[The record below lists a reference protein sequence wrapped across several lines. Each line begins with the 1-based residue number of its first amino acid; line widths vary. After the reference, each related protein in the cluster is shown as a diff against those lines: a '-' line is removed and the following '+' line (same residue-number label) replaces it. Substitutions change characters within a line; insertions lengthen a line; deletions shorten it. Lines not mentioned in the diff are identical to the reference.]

1 MGFLMKYPPPPHP
14 SPSKPVFKP
23 PPGACDAHVHVFGPS
38 DLFPYHPGTTYKPV
52 DAPKEN
58 LRALHGLLG
67 FDRSVIVQATCHGT
81 DNSATLDAI
90 ATSNRRWKGVAIV
103 DEDFS
108 ERDFEALHEGGIRG
122 IRFSFARHLSGP
134 PNFDR
139 VHRIAEKIEGLGWH
153 LVIYIEAEDIVEF
166 NADLRKFKLPI
177 VFDHMVRVRIVDGL
191 NSEPFKLLLD
201 FMRNEDVWVKISC
214 AERLSQSG
222 APYDDVVPFAQAVI
236 ETNPER
242 ALWGTDWPHP
252 NLWERMPDDGNL
264 VDLIPRYA
272 PDRDI
277 QKKLLVDNP
286 ANLYGF
292 DDK

>member
-1 MGFLMKYPPPPHP
+1 MKYPPPPLP
-14 SPSKPVFKP
+14 SPSKPTFTP

-38 DLFPYHPGTTYKPV
+38 DLFPYHPNTTYKPV
-52 DAPKEN
+52 DAPREK

-67 FDRSVIVQATCHGT
+67 LDRSVIVQATCHGT

-90 ATSNRRWKGVAIV
+90 ATSNGRWRGVAIV
-103 DEDFS
+103 DEDFT
-108 ERDFEALHEGGIRG
+108 EKDFEDLHEGGIRG

-139 VHRIAEKIEGLGWH
+139 VHRIADKIEGLGWH
-153 LVIYIEAEDIVEF
+153 LVIYIEAQDIIEF
-166 NADLRKFKLPI
+166 GADLRKFKLPV
-177 VFDHMVRVRIVDGL
+177 VFDHMVRIKVADGL
-191 NSEPFKLLLD
+191 EAEPFKLLLD

-214 AERLSQSG
+214 AERLSQMG

-236 ETNPER
+236 ETNPDR

-252 NLWERMPDDGNL
+252 NLWEGMPDEGTL

-272 PDRDI
+272 PDAETRH
-277 QKKLLVDNP
+277 KLLVDNP
-286 ANLYGF
+286 AALYGF
-292 DDK
+292 GD

>member
-1 MGFLMKYPPPPHP
+1 M
-14 SPSKPVFKP
+14 
-23 PPGACDAHVHVFGPS
+23 
-38 DLFPYHPGTTYKPV
+38 
-52 DAPKEN
+52 
-58 LRALHGLLG
+58 
-67 FDRSVIVQATCHGT
+67 
-81 DNSATLDAI
+81 
-90 ATSNRRWKGVAIV
+90 AIV

-177 VFDHMVRVRIVDGL
+177 VFDHMVRVKIVDGL
-191 NSEPFKLLLD
+191 DSEPFKLLLD

-214 AERLSQSG
+214 AERLSHSS

-252 NLWERMPDDGNL
+252 NLWEGMPDDGNL

-292 DDK
+292 DDQ